1 MLSPGKYKSSAGT
14 YDIGITEGEVAI
26 RLKINKTVGRSRVKV
41 GEEKKIILDSIVKRN
56 DKNIMTY
63 DDKHFKLIK
72 ISQQEGK

>member
-56 DKNIMTY
+56 DKNIMYLTY
-63 DDKHFKLIK
+63 DNNKHFKLIK
-72 ISQQEGK
+72 IS